1 MLGIGAGLAALV
13 GCRGPTLPPESTAP
27 VLVGAIVPLTGD
39 LREDGEA
46 YQRAFELAVREVNAA
61 GGIGGR
67 PVALRIAD
75 SETNMTVGLRRAEE
89 LAAEGVVAMLG
100 DASSAS
106 TLAIYEQVTGPGSI
120 PQISCVS
127 TSPLLTD
134 ANAGLP
140 VEERFFFRTVPPDQF
155 QARAVLDAA
164 RTEGACS
171 RTAVLYQDD
180 TYGDPFADALEQ
192 TFSGASMPLVARVA
206 FTEGAIDFTS
216 QITAL
221 RAAAP
226 DCVVLVMYPVD
237 AGEFLRA
244 WDTLDPAVPMQWI
257 GGDGLYSDG
266 LLVAAGDA
274 ALIDGFLATAPA
286 TQNPTPQYNA
296 FADRMEGVFGDPPT
310 IFSSN
315 CYDAAA
321 LLLLAMASA
330 PTLSGDDIRDALVR
344 LSADMPTARPEAAN
358 LAQGL
363 AFIAEGRSVNYT
375 GASGPVDFDEFGDV
389 SSPYVV
395 GRYDAATMGFVS
407 RLFRPEGT

>member
-1 MLGIGAGLAALV
+1 MLGIGAGLASLA

-27 VLVGAIVPLTGD
+27 VLVGAIVPLTGG

-67 PVALRIAD
+67 PVELRIAD
-75 SETNMTVGLRRAEE
+75 SETNMAVGLERAQE
-89 LAAEGVVAMLG
+89 LEAAGVVAILG

-106 TLAIYEQVTGPGSI
+106 TLGIYESVTGPAGI
-120 PQISCVS
+120 PQLSCVS

-134 ANAGLP
+134 ANADRPL
-140 VEERFFFRTVPPDQF
+140 EERYFFRTVPADQF

-164 RTEGACS
+164 QMEGACS

-192 TFSGASMPLVARVA
+192 TFSAASMPLVARVP
-206 FTEGAIDFTS
+206 FTEGAVDFTT
-216 QITAL
+216 QIAML
-221 RAAAP
+221 RAATP

-237 AGEFLRA
+237 AGEFLRG

-266 LLVAAGDA
+266 LLIAAGDA
-274 ALIDGFLATAPA
+274 ALIDGFIATAPA

-296 FADRMEGVFGDPPT
+296 FADRLEGVFGEPPT

-321 LLLLAMASA
+321 LLMLALASA
-330 PTLSGDDIRDALVR
+330 PTLEGSDIRDALVR
-344 LSADMPTARPEAAN
+344 LSVDMPLARPEAAN

-363 AFIAEGRSVNYT
+363 AFIADGRSVNYT

-389 SSPYVV
+389 EAPYVV
-395 GRYDAATMGFVS
+395 GTFDAATETFVS
-407 RLFRPEGT
+407 RPFRPGGT